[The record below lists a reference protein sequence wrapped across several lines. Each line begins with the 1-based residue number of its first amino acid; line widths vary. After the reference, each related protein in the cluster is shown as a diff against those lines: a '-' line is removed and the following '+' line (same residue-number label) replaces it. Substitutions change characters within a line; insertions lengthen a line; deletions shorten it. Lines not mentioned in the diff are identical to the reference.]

1 MITHA
6 GVIRCVEWATDY
18 FGLSATDRLS
28 GHSPFHFD
36 LSTFDLFG
44 TFAVGAE
51 LHLVPPE
58 LNVLPHKFP
67 GFIREAG
74 LTQWFSVPSVLTLM
88 AQLDVV
94 RHDDLPTL
102 RRLLWCGEGVPTP
115 GPPHLVSPLPPPD
128 LTNPQGAPEA
138 PITSSHY
145 SVERCPDDDR
155 A

>member
-6 GVIRCVEWATDY
+6 GVIRFVEWATDY

-102 RRLLWCGEGVPTP
+102 RRLLLGGEGVPARGPRFRVRPAPPRALPKPSRAP
-115 GPPHLVSPLPPPD
+115 G
-128 LTNPQGAPEA
+128 GA
-138 PITSSHY
+138 
-145 SVERCPDDDR
+145 
-155 A
+155 